1 MTWNTETLKWFNS
14 DYNYVLLPINDFSIV
29 KLVIFTADLVNHLNI
44 VDIINTVTTYYS
56 LLLLIHSDIVV
67 GHFFNITNV

>member
-14 DYNYVLLPINDFSIV
+14 DYNYVILPINDFNIV

-44 VDIINTVTTYYS
+44 VDINYIINTVTTYPYW
-56 LLLLIHSDIVV
+56 LLLIHSDIVV
-67 GHFFNITNV
+67 GHFF